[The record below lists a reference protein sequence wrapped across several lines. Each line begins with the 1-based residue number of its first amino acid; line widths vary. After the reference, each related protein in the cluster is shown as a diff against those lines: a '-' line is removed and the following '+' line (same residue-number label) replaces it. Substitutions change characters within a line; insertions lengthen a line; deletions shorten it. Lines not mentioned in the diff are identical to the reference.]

1 MQHTQK
7 QTMELNLQQEVER
20 LQQELAQRDLLVEQL
35 SEELFRLLKG
45 NVAFVPSQ
53 DANNRDL
60 EFVTQ
65 QVTDLE
71 AQLTEAQN
79 EIALKDKEIASLRNS
94 VQELT
99 ERNRNL
105 ERIVQELPAVY
116 RQKFAERMAPIKAK
130 VEMLQRE
137 NRELHMELQTLN
149 YHMSRNIRPRRLEL
163 PLVDLPT
170 F

>member
-1 MQHTQK
+1 
-7 QTMELNLQQEVER
+7 METNLQQEVER
-20 LQQELAQRDLLVEQL
+20 LQQELAQRDVLIEQL

-53 DANNRDL
+53 DSSNKDL
-60 EFVTQ
+60 ELVNQ
-65 QVTDLE
+65 QLQDLE
-71 AQLTEAQN
+71 TQLGESQAT
-79 EIALKDKEIASLRNS
+79 IAEKDREIASLREL

-99 ERNRNL
+99 ERTRNL
-105 ERIVQELPAVY
+105 ERIVQELPGVY
-116 RQKFAERMAPIKAK
+116 RQKFTERMAPIKAK

-149 YHMSRNIRPRRLEL
+149 YHMSRNIRPQRLEL
-163 PLVDLPT
+163 PLVNLPN

>member
-1 MQHTQK
+1 
-7 QTMELNLQQEVER
+7 METNLQQEVER
-20 LQQELAQRDLLVEQL
+20 LQQELAQRDVLVEQL

-45 NVAFVPSQ
+45 NVAFVPNENS
-53 DANNRDL
+53 DNKDL
-60 EFVTQ
+60 ELAHQ
-65 QVTDLE
+65 QVADLE
-71 AQLTEAQN
+71 AQLAECHSLIAAKDQ
-79 EIALKDKEIASLRNS
+79 EIATLRGT

-99 ERNRNL
+99 ERTRNL
-105 ERIVQELPAVY
+105 ERIVQELPNIY

-149 YHMSRNIRPRRLEL
+149 YHMTRNIRPQRLEL
-163 PLVDLPT
+163 PLVNLPN

>member
-1 MQHTQK
+1 
-7 QTMELNLQQEVER
+7 METNLQQEVER
-20 LQQELAQRDLLVEQL
+20 LQQELAQRDVLVEQL

-53 DANNRDL
+53 DTNNKDQELVNQEILDL
-60 EFVTQ
+60 ETQ
-65 QVTDLE
+65 LGESQAT
-71 AQLTEAQN
+71 
-79 EIALKDKEIASLRNS
+79 IAAKDREIASLREI
-94 VQELT
+94 VQDLT
-99 ERNRNL
+99 ERTRNL

-149 YHMSRNIRPRRLEL
+149 YHMTRNIRPQRLEL
-163 PLVDLPT
+163 PLVDLPS

>member
-1 MQHTQK
+1 
-7 QTMELNLQQEVER
+7 METNLQQEVER
-20 LQQELAQRDLLVEQL
+20 LQQELAQRDVLIEQL

-45 NVAFVPSQ
+45 NVAFVPHQ
-53 DANNRDL
+53 ELHN
-60 EFVTQ
+60 
-65 QVTDLE
+65 TDLE
-71 AQLTEAQN
+71 GAQQQITDLENQLSECQN
-79 EIALKDKEIASLRNS
+79 IIAAKDQEIATLRGT
-94 VQELT
+94 VQDLT
-99 ERNRNL
+99 ERTRNL
-105 ERIVQELPAVY
+105 ERIVQDLPTVY

-149 YHMSRNIRPRRLEL
+149 YHLTRNIRPQRLEL

>member
-1 MQHTQK
+1 
-7 QTMELNLQQEVER
+7 METNLQQEVER
-20 LQQELAQRDLLVEQL
+20 LQQELAQRDVLIEQL

-45 NVAFVPSQ
+45 NVAFVPH
-53 DANNRDL
+53 
-60 EFVTQ
+60 
-65 QVTDLE
+65 TDLE
-71 AQLTEAQN
+71 VSQQQITDLENQLSECQDIIAAKDQ
-79 EIALKDKEIASLRNS
+79 EIATLRGT
-94 VQELT
+94 VQDLT
-99 ERNRNL
+99 ERTRNL
-105 ERIVQELPAVY
+105 ERIVQDLPTVY

-149 YHMSRNIRPRRLEL
+149 YHLTRNIRPQRLEL